1 MESQKVIA
9 ICCENSS
16 YRVTVSQSQTLSC
29 TSYTAGGDGA
39 ASGGD
44 GYTAGGDG
52 AASGGDGYTA
62 GGYDGD
68 EFPCGDW
75 TSNFDCDENYCA
87 WDEMTR
93 MCMTKDPSQDGS
105 MPPMNITG

>member
-29 TSYTAGGDGA
+29 TS
-39 ASGGD
+39 
-44 GYTAGGDG
+44 YTAGGDG